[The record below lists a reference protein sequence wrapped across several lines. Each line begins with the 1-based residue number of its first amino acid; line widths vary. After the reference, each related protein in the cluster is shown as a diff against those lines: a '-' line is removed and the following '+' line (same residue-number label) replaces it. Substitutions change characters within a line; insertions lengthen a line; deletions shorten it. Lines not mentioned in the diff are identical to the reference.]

1 MADTQ
6 QCSDNTGPSFAY
18 CNIATPLFETDEKIC
33 CRNNLWSASHSE
45 IVVKFTFRLS

>member
-1 MADTQ
+1 MADTR
-6 QCSDNTGPSFAY
+6 QCSDNTGLSFAY

-45 IVVKFTFRLS
+45 IVVKFTSRLS